1 MLIVRLRADT
11 GLVRNVTR
19 LVCIR
24 IPQRGTPVEPGG
36 QFDMQAL
43 LAQAQQMQQAVM
55 EAQAEIAAT
64 EVAGEAGGGLVKV
77 TIKASGEVQTLQI
90 DPKVVDPDDVD
101 TLQDLVVGAIN
112 NAMANAQQ
120 LAAEKLGPLAG
131 GMGGGSVPG
140 LPF

>member
-1 MLIVRLRADT
+1 
-11 GLVRNVTR
+11 
-19 LVCIR
+19 
-24 IPQRGTPVEPGG
+24 
-36 QFDMQAL
+36 MQAL

-64 EVAGEAGGGLVKV
+64 DVEGEAGGGLVKV
-77 TIKASGEVQTLQI
+77 SIKASGEVQTLQI